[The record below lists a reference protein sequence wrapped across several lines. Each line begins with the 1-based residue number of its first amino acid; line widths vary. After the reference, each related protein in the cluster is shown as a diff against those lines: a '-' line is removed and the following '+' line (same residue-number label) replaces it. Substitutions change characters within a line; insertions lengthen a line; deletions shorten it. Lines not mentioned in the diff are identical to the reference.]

1 MSDQTNISFAQ
12 ILKRAFD
19 PYFPA
24 PIEAWLDFAACCTEI
39 EIKKDEILKKANA
52 PERFMYFIVSGSA
65 GIFVQKENNNVCLD
79 LGFENHFFA
88 DYMSILTGAPS
99 PLQTVVLEK
108 STLLRLTREDYI
120 KLGQT
125 EMGMIL
131 MRAAAESSYMGKQQQ
146 QIDLLTKT
154 AEERY
159 LELIRVQ
166 PNIINRV
173 AQKHLASYLGIT
185 PQSFSR
191 IRAKIR

>member
-1 MSDQTNISFAQ
+1 MSEQINSAFAH
-12 ILKRAFD
+12 ILKQAFD
-19 PYFPA
+19 TYFPA
-24 PIEAWLDFAACCTEI
+24 PIEAWLDFAACCSKI
-39 EIKKDEILKKANA
+39 EIKKGEILKKANSS
-52 PERFMYFIVSGSA
+52 ERFMYFIVSGSA
-65 GIFVQKENNNVCLD
+65 GVFIEKENNEVCLD

-99 PLQTVVLEK
+99 PLQTIVLEN

-159 LELIRVQ
+159 LELLQVQ
-166 PNIINRV
+166 PTIINRV

-191 IRAKIR
+191 IRAKIK